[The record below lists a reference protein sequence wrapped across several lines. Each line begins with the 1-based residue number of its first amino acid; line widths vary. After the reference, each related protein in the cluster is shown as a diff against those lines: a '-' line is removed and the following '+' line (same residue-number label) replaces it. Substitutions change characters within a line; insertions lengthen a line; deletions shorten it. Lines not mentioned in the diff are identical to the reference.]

1 MNKNMELR
9 VIAMI
14 TGEKRMSEKY
24 CVYSIQIVKYNSQ
37 CIFFKGYWVNQ
48 LMLFLITWGR

>member
-24 CVYSIQIVKYNSQ
+24 CVYANQKIKYISQ
-37 CIFFKGYWVNQ
+37 YIRF
-48 LMLFLITWGR
+48 